1 MISRVTQ
8 EWLLKSWKDRVDAR
22 DREVEVTGIGPI
34 GWLVNLSGWPL
45 FMTVIPGL
53 IWNKLNE

>member
-22 DREVEVTGIGPI
+22 DREVEVTGIGSI
-34 GWLVNLSGWPL
+34 GWWVGES
-45 FMTVIPGL
+45 
-53 IWNKLNE
+53 